1 MHGAK
6 GRYDLLFAENGEL
19 IVTGERIAVKKLKGQ
34 QKWGIRVSNR
44 NRYFTQKEIDACA
57 FRKQIQNI
65 PVETTNVRNNVEAT
79 IFQFCYHY
87 RHDKSKY
94 RGLCKHAMWANI
106 RCLWVNFARILK
118 YVKQTYPTLETI
130 GLKVAN
136 FTKLSYKTFISAL
149 NFTFGIFI
157 EWPYPKL
164 FIGTSKKLFLTV
176 F

>member
-1 MHGAK
+1 
-6 GRYDLLFAENGEL
+6 
-19 IVTGERIAVKKLKGQ
+19 
-34 QKWGIRVSNR
+34 
-44 NRYFTQKEIDACA
+44 
-57 FRKQIQNI
+57 
-65 PVETTNVRNNVEAT
+65 
-79 IFQFCYHY
+79 
-87 RHDKSKY
+87 
-94 RGLCKHAMWANI
+94 
-106 RCLWVNFARILK
+106 VNFARILK

-130 GLKVAN
+130 WLKVAN